1 MLAQFPRPKFWIV
14 LILGLLENREKGE
27 VAILTITHI
36 VATRMPN
43 LMGYFYRSKPRNDG
57 KNLRS
62 DQATTHRW
70 YFFRRFKDYIKKVQF
85 NDEVM
90 TI

>member
-1 MLAQFPRPKFWIV
+1 
-14 LILGLLENREKGE
+14 
-27 VAILTITHI
+27 
-36 VATRMPN
+36 
-43 LMGYFYRSKPRNDG
+43 MGYFYRSKPRNDG

-90 TI
+90 NTAFIRLTALGAY

>member
-1 MLAQFPRPKFWIV
+1 
-14 LILGLLENREKGE
+14 
-27 VAILTITHI
+27 
-36 VATRMPN
+36 MPN
-43 LMGYFYRSKPRNDG
+43 LMGYFYRSKARNDG

-70 YFFRRFKDYIKKVQF
+70 YFCRRFKDYIKKVQF

-90 TI
+90 NI